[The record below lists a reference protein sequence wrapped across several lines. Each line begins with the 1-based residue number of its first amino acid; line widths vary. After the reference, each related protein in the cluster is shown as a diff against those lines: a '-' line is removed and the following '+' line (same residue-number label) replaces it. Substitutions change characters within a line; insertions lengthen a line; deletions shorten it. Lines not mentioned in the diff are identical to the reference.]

1 MATQNSLGN
10 IILFPF
16 RHRLAQVNGPLSM
29 YPAADDNYGLD
40 ACSLLCLHSQPP
52 IVAMG
57 TGSGKIYHCIVLES
71 EETFDPEEVSFDI
84 ADYWSLSYWAFI
96 LVFTPKQHQIG
107 CGDRVTLLLFREDG
121 LWCKIRK

>member
-1 MATQNSLGN
+1 M
-10 IILFPF
+10 
-16 RHRLAQVNGPLSM
+16 NGPLSM

-84 ADYWSLSYWAFI
+84 TVTFLLGFR
-96 LVFTPKQHQIG
+96 IG
-107 CGDRVTLLLFREDG
+107 FYTKTASNRVWGQGDFASVQRRWFMVQN
-121 LWCKIRK
+121 